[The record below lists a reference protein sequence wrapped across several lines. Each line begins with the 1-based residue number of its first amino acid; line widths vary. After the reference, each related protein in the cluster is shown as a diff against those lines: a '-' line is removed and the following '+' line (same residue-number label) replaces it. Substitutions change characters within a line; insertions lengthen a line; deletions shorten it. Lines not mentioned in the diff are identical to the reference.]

1 MLTAYSLPNVL
12 QIEDTTAGGKDSRSI
27 SHQVE
32 GGTEKK
38 KRGRPKKKLLVK
50 EVAQNKQRTRE
61 TE

>member
-1 MLTAYSLPNVL
+1 MDGCLLTAYSLPNVL

-32 GGTEKK
+32 GGT
-38 KRGRPKKKLLVK
+38 KKKLLVK